1 MFNFI
6 FDFFEKKAFGVCAWW
21 GKNLGIEAHKV
32 RLSFIY
38 LSFITLGS
46 NLIVYLIMVF
56 ILENKEYFKF
66 SRKKP
71 TIWEIEK

>member
-1 MFNFI
+1 MI
-6 FDFFEKKAFGVCAWW
+6 DSILTILEKRFFGVCAWW
-21 GKNLGIEAHKV
+21 GKYWGIEASKV

-71 TIWEIEK
+71 TIWEIE

>member
-1 MFNFI
+1 MI
-6 FDFFEKKAFGVCAWW
+6 DYVLSYFEKRAFGVCAWW
-21 GKNLGIEAHKV
+21 GKYWGIEAHKV

-46 NLIVYLIMVF
+46 NLIIYLIMVF

-66 SRKKP
+66 SGKKP
-71 TIWEIEK
+71 TIWDLD